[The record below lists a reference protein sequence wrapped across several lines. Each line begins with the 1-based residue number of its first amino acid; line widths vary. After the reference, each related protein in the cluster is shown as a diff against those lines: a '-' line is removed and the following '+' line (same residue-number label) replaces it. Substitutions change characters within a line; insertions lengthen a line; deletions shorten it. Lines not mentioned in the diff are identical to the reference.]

1 MRSRTTLLAVA
12 LATGL
17 ALPAAAPA
25 TAAPQP
31 APTYRAGVVDGMV
44 VATVEDATI
53 VAAPGNDALSVID
66 STGAQLLQL
75 PLQYTLDD
83 QRFPIRYQLADD
95 GHAVTLAPGSDA
107 RPIAS
112 PMEHQLALNDL
123 ASNLTVGTLVG
134 TVAGTVLGALV
145 GAAIGLGSC
154 LVVGPGCLATT
165 PAAIAAFAAGG
176 GVLGTVVV
184 GGGLAADGLWK
195 YFTTINSAPG
205 QSPYAGRDGTLDP
218 AGTGVPDA
226 NLRLPSGSASGLKAG
241 SSGS

>member
-1 MRSRTTLLAVA
+1 MRTRITLLAVA

-17 ALPAAAPA
+17 ALPTTVPA
-25 TAAPQP
+25 TAAPEP
-31 APTYRAGVVDGMV
+31 TPTYRAGVVGGMV
-44 VATVEDATI
+44 VAAVDAATV
-53 VAAPGNDALSVID
+53 VSAPGDDALSIID
-66 STGAQLLQL
+66 TTGAQLLRL
-75 PLQYTLDD
+75 PLHYTLDD
-83 QRFPIRYQLADD
+83 QRFPIRYRISDD
-95 GHAVTLAPGSDA
+95 AHSVALAPGRDTH
-107 RPIAS
+107 PIAS

-123 ASNLTVGTLVG
+123 ATDLTVGTLVG

-184 GGGLAADGLWK
+184 GGAGMADGLWK
-195 YFTTINSAPG
+195 YLTTLNSAPG
-205 QSPYAGRDGTLDP
+205 QSPYAGRDGILDP

-226 NLRLPSGSASGLKAG
+226 NLRLPSGSAGGLKAG
-241 SSGS
+241 SSGG